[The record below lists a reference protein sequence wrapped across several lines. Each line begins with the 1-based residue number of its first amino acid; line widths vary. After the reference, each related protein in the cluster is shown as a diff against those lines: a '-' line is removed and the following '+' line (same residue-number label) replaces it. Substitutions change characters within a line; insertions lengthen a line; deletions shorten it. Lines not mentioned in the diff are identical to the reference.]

1 MTLKE
6 DDGNKVLEKSLK
18 VDALTI
24 RKFRRKLDEMDRD
37 YEKEEHEEE
46 LMGFFDQIIVG
57 VSVTIHVF
65 VHIYVSCVCLVCNL
79 LRCYTVLYYIH

>member
-6 DDGNKVLEKSLK
+6 EDGNKVLEKSLK

-46 LMGFFDQIIVG
+46 LMGFFDQIVVG
-57 VSVTIHVF
+57 
-65 VHIYVSCVCLVCNL
+65 L
-79 LRCYTVLYYIH
+79 